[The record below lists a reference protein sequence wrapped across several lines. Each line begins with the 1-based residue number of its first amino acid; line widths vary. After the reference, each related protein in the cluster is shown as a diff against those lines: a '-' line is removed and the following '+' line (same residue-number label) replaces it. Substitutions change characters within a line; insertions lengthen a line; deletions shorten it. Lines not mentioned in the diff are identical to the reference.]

1 MPSAGPTVASRS
13 LSQES
18 RAWNISIAPCLFSR
32 FCGIHYVRCYFKSKG
47 NLVESIATL
56 TGISVGSA
64 VLVATIASLIHI
76 RKSRASAMRIA
87 ALEAE
92 ANEHQKQLH
101 KLEAAHLKAKN
112 DLELEHHS
120 LAKRAREEHYNEGF
134 QHGVTSSQKDHLIEI
149 TNLRAAH
156 REELAQREAEAEKR
170 GRSMAKLEHEA
181 QVKAFGVE
189 IRPYV
194 KIEKDIGV
202 IWDNHK
208 SHTGYQYQLLVNGI
222 PAFQPHVVVEHSEE
236 IRQVDKEMVAELV
249 KLAQK
254 GAETAAKVY
263 LGGASPGALVIGPEI
278 VQQVKV

>member
-1 MPSAGPTVASRS
+1 M
-13 LSQES
+13 
-18 RAWNISIAPCLFSR
+18 
-32 FCGIHYVRCYFKSKG
+32 
-47 NLVESIATL
+47 
-56 TGISVGSA
+56 
-64 VLVATIASLIHI
+64 
-76 RKSRASAMRIA
+76 
-87 ALEAE
+87 
-92 ANEHQKQLH
+92 
-101 KLEAAHLKAKN
+101 KAKN